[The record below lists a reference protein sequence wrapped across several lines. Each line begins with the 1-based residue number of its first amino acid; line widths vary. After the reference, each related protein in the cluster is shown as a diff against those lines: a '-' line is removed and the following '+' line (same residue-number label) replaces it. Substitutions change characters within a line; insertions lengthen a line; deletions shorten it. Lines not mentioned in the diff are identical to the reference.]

1 MARYDVVEQAG
12 TVADGLRFRAAMGAA
27 RRRSIEQSDLAAVV
41 RQPGALRRRSRVV
54 ALYRAGHLARPI
66 A

>member
-1 MARYDVVEQAG
+1 
-12 TVADGLRFRAAMGAA
+12 MGAA